1 MDNKEKQYLNYSKE
15 DGKSIQDISI
25 DKIYL
30 KQSLICKACGIEGKG
45 GLYCTSCGTSLEEI
59 TSLKE
64 SVGINNYFKNNLKPM
79 ALVSVTSIGILFLI
93 SLIIKLFM
101 SLSLVNLVNLVNI
114 INPLHIILAMNLGT
128 ISLNSASIMG
138 YESTSIHL
146 GILAIALIPLIVLC
160 IFNCIFIKNKS
171 SKDVLYNSIG
181 VGLLYG
187 IILVVISIFATTS
200 VNISNMINYGV
211 SITFKYKILELFL
224 NGFILGFISTYLV
237 GYKKKYCGQNMYL
250 DILRYVIY
258 TVLTLYILI
267 FVILLGITILDRSY
281 LYELGLYNYSESTLL
296 ILSQLALYVLD
307 FANIIPITI
316 GTSKLSILSLL
327 NGDLFFHTKIMFMA
341 MIFLSLLVLI
351 VAGYNLRK
359 KIKNHSNKH
368 VMIFSIFYS
377 IIMTALSSFTTIY
390 LGGSSSLL
398 QSSTYQSNI
407 FMGTQ
412 IISTFIISFI
422 YSYIIVKIGYTLSD
436 FE

>member
-1 MDNKEKQYLNYSKE
+1 MDNREKQYLNYSKE

-30 KQSLICKACGIEGKG
+30 KQSLKCKNCESESKG

-59 TSLKE
+59 TSCKK
-64 SVGINNYFKNNLKPM
+64 SVGINNYFKNNFKSM
-79 ALVSVTSIGILFLI
+79 ASVSVASIGILFLI
-93 SLIIKLFM
+93 SLVMKLFIN
-101 SLSLVNLVNLVNI
+101 LSLGNLGNI
-114 INPLHIILAMNLGT
+114 VNPLHIILAMNLST
-128 ISLNSASIMG
+128 ISLNTASIMG
-138 YESTSIHL
+138 YESIGIHL
-146 GILAIALIPLIVLC
+146 GILAIALIPLIILC
-160 IFNCIFIKNKS
+160 ISNFIFIKCKS

-181 VGLLYG
+181 VGALYG
-187 IILVVISIFATTS
+187 TILIVISIFATTS

-211 SITFKYKILELFL
+211 SITFKYKILELFT
-224 NGFILGFISTYLV
+224 NGFILGFMSTYLI
-237 GYKKKYCGQNMYL
+237 GYKKKYSGQNIYL

-258 TVLTLYILI
+258 TILTLYISI
-267 FVILLGITILDRSY
+267 FMIFLGITILDRSY
-281 LYELGLYNYSESTLL
+281 LHELGLYNYSENTLL
-296 ILSQLALYVLD
+296 ILSQLALYVLN
-307 FANIIPITI
+307 FANIIPVTV

-359 KIKNHSNKH
+359 KLKNNSNKQ

-390 LGGSSSLL
+390 IGGSSSLL
-398 QSSTYQSNI
+398 QTSSYQSNI
-407 FMGTQ
+407 FMGTH